1 MLFRVFEL
9 SLLLN
14 RESMVVLVMVCF
26 GVGAGWISTMMSC
39 PNGFWVIF
47 DRFG

>member
-26 GVGAGWISTMMSC
+26 GVGAGWISTNDEL
-39 PNGFWVIF
+39 PEWVLGDF
-47 DRFG
+47 